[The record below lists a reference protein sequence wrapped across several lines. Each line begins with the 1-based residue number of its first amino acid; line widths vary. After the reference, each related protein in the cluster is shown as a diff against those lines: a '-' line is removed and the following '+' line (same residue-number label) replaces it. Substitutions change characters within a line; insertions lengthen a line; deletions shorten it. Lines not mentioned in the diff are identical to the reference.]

1 MSMGLIPANLSCY
14 IERLEFIVRSFSKL
28 LLFYVP
34 FSCAAFCPQIRE
46 TVLCINAYFNGISLD
61 SFRLGYNEK
70 KSCYTHQKR
79 DAMEIYFDLFSFL
92 NLTR

>member
-1 MSMGLIPANLSCY
+1 MSMDLIPANLSCY
-14 IERLEFIVRSFSKL
+14 IERLEFIVRSFSQ